1 MAEMMEATMDVRLSF
16 KRDKPHPLFGKE
28 TKMGFEGVGV
38 LLLPESSPSE
48 DYSEQDIIK
57 MVQDQHSDT
66 LGVMHEAGWTVA
78 KAEVLDYD
86 VTGHD
91 EY

>member
-16 KRDKPHPLFGKE
+16 KRDKPHALYGKE
-28 TKMGFEGVGV
+28 AKMGFGGVGV

-57 MVQDQHSDT
+57 MVRDQYPET
-66 LGVMHEAGWTVA
+66 LGFMNEAGWTVA
-78 KAEVLDYD
+78 KAEVIDYD

>member
-1 MAEMMEATMDVRLSF
+1 MAEMMEATMDVSLSF
-16 KRDKPHPLFGKE
+16 KRDKPHPLFGK
-28 TKMGFEGVGV
+28 KAKIQYMDVGV

-48 DYSEQDIIK
+48 DYTEQEIIK
-57 MVQDQHSDT
+57 MVREHYPGP
-66 LGVMHEAGWTVA
+66 LGDMDKAGWTVA
-78 KAEVLDYD
+78 KAEVDDYD

>member
-1 MAEMMEATMDVRLSF
+1 MAEMIEATMDVRLSF
-16 KRDKPHPLFGKE
+16 KRDKPHALYGKE
-28 TKMGFEGVGV
+28 VQMGFGAVDV

-57 MVQDQHSDT
+57 MVRDEYPET
-66 LGVMHEAGWTVA
+66 LRVMDEAGWTVA

-86 VTGHD
+86 VIGHD